1 MSTNESPESLIHFIK
16 NIARKAGKEILSF
29 NRDEL
34 HTSKK
39 GPRDLVTKADLAS
52 EKIITSA
59 IKEHYPQHSVLA
71 EEGSN
76 ALPTSVPEY
85 LWVIDPIDG
94 TANYAHN
101 LSHSAVSIAL
111 LKSGAVHYGV
121 VFNPFTDD
129 LYHAVKGQGAYCNDK
144 PIKTSQSSA
153 LVDTLVATG
162 FPYKREDAVLKVIT
176 QRLQRVLNS
185 CRDIRRLGAASLDC
199 CLVACGKLDAYYE
212 CVQPWDIAAA
222 RLIVEE
228 AGGKVGYTAAS
239 ELNNSLFPEL
249 RSDNFLVAAP
259 GVFEQIQS
267 LLTI

>member
-1 MSTNESPESLIHFIK
+1 MSTNESPESLINVIK

-29 NRDEL
+29 SRDEL
-34 HTSKK
+34 QTSKK
-39 GPRDLVTKADLAS
+39 GPRDLVTKADHAS

-59 IKEHYPQHSVLA
+59 IKEFYPQHSILA

-76 ALPTSVPEY
+76 TLPTSVPEY

-94 TANYAHN
+94 TMNYAHQ

-111 LKSGAVHYGV
+111 LKSGSVQYAV
-121 VFNPFTDD
+121 VFNPFTDE

-144 PIKTSQSSA
+144 PIKISPCSA

-162 FPYKREDAVLKVIT
+162 FPIKREESVLNVIT

-185 CRDIRRLGAASLDC
+185 CRDIRRFGAASLDC

-222 RLIVEE
+222 RLIVTE
-228 AGGKVGYTAAS
+228 AGGRVGHTAPS
-239 ELNNSLFPEL
+239 ESKNSLFPEL